1 MRWATRAA
9 PQGRYPRDIIRP
21 YERFYRQRTGGG
33 IFAHDASVVA
43 CAPDGSRFQVR
54 RGALRVVT
62 DGPAMGQTMLSPQG
76 RQQACVWVDA
86 AGVLADFR
94 ACVVR

>member
-43 CAPDGSRFQVR
+43 CAPDVAGEVL
-54 RGALRVVT
+54 ALF
-62 DGPAMGQTMLSPQG
+62 
-76 RQQACVWVDA
+76 RQQGFDRATVIGEMA
-86 AGVLADFR
+86 AGEAKIRFN
-94 ACVVR
+94 AA